1 VKADAKPRKYS
12 DGGGLYLF
20 VPTNGSKL
28 WRQAYSFG
36 GKQRVSSHGAY
47 PAVSLAAAR
56 KARDAAKEL
65 LAQGVDPGRQKRIE
79 KIRAADA
86 PENSHHLWPA
96 GSFIGDPHTPVGIR
110 NSSQKR
116 IGSFEFRIFTKQAC
130 LSAYVP

>member
-1 VKADAKPRKYS
+1 MALTDTFIRTVKADAKPRKYS

-28 WRQAYSFG
+28 WRQAYAFG
-36 GKQRVSSHGAY
+36 GKQRVLAHGQY

-65 LAQGVDPGRQKRIE
+65 LAQGIDPGRQKKLE

-86 PENSHHLWPA
+86 SENTFRGCRCRSSRKA
-96 GSFIGDPHTPVGIR
+96 GRRGQG
-110 NSSQKR
+110 
-116 IGSFEFRIFTKQAC
+116 GSA
-130 LSAYVP
+130 P